1 MDLSVQPDAS
11 LVRYVE
17 VGLIRSYRDIR
28 PIADATYLIGRVLI
42 WIWPTLVDYQSFQ
55 HLATST
61 FIAMTLDGRYL
72 RLLTCPLRSSL
83 QHAERSFSV
92 FLVVVVAQR
101 DKSRERPCHCL
112 ALRDLGS
119 TGGIASL
126 NVCQTHSRTL
136 TSFANGIP
144 YIVPIRL
151 VKSKVGKSSASC
163 AI

>member
-101 DKSRERPCHCL
+101 DKSRATALPLLSIAGLRVHRRNSESQCL
-112 ALRDLGS
+112 PNAFKNTHFLRQWDS
-119 TGGIASL
+119 IYCPDPTRQIKGG
-126 NVCQTHSRTL
+126 
-136 TSFANGIP
+136 
-144 YIVPIRL
+144 
-151 VKSKVGKSSASC
+151 
-163 AI
+163 